1 MQTINLILKIKCI
14 SIPGL
19 IFEFYPYRLK
29 DFIEEN
35 EKCDKLVFA
44 PDKKENPWTEKGKC
58 LLM

>member
-1 MQTINLILKIKCI
+1 MRIINLILKIKCI
-14 SIPGL
+14 SL